1 MPRKMRFAM
10 RDGFVNRPISA
21 LRFSAVSLR
30 RTGSTPHSARL
41 ARAERG
47 PYAKPSIRMTSHE
60 VARLRHRPMACDWH
74 RLLFMIILFGALAG
88 GLFAPLS
95 TRAAE
100 TSIVD
105 RIVAVVNDDIITQ
118 QDVETTMRPYLEKT
132 KEEGFSPEM
141 QRQATARLRK
151 DVLDTLIENK
161 LTDQEVKRYKISVSE
176 EEIDQQIAHIKR
188 ANSITDENIRAMLSS
203 RGMSMADYRNDIK
216 GMLQRTKLV
225 NREVTSRVVI
235 TKDEIKAYY
244 EKNLAKYGGS
254 RKYHLWNLFAKL
266 PRSASAVERQEAQ
279 ARLQAALAEIKR
291 GRSFED
297 LARSNGAGTGGLQ
310 GSDLGLFRA
319 EELTPE
325 LREVVKNMPAGA
337 VSPIV
342 ESEFGYQV
350 VFVQQ
355 IEDAPGR
362 PLSEVEPEIQE
373 TLYREVVDGKIKTW
387 ITELRRRSLIKIME
401 AK

>member
-1 MPRKMRFAM
+1 
-10 RDGFVNRPISA
+10 
-21 LRFSAVSLR
+21 
-30 RTGSTPHSARL
+30 
-41 ARAERG
+41 
-47 PYAKPSIRMTSHE
+47 
-60 VARLRHRPMACDWH
+60 
-74 RLLFMIILFGALAG
+74 MITLFGALAS
-88 GLFAPLS
+88 GLYAPLS

-100 TSIVD
+100 TNIVD

-141 QRQATARLRK
+141 QRQAVARLRK

-161 LTDQEVKRYKISVSE
+161 LTDQEVKRYKITVSE
-176 EEIDQQIAHIKR
+176 EEIDQQIAQIKR
-188 ANSITDENIRAMLSS
+188 INSITDENIRAMLAS

-266 PRSASAVERQEAQ
+266 PRNASEGERQEAQ
-279 ARLQAALAEIKR
+279 ARLKAALAEIKQ

-325 LREVVKNMPAGA
+325 LREVVKTMPAGA

-342 ESEFGYQV
+342 ESEFGDQV

-355 IEDAPGR
+355 IVDAPGR

>member
-1 MPRKMRFAM
+1 M
-10 RDGFVNRPISA
+10 RDGFINSP
-21 LRFSAVSLR
+21 
-30 RTGSTPHSARL
+30 RL
-41 ARAERG
+41 FFL
-47 PYAKPSIRMTSHE
+47 IT
-60 VARLRHRPMACDWH
+60 
-74 RLLFMIILFGALAG
+74 LFGALAG

-95 TRAAE
+95 ARAAE

-141 QRQATARLRK
+141 QRQAIARLRK

-161 LTDQEVKRYKISVSE
+161 LTNQEVKRYKISVSE

-188 ANSITDENIRAMLSS
+188 MNSVTDENIRAMLAS

-244 EKNLAKYGGS
+244 EKNLAKFGGS

-266 PRSASAVERQEAQ
+266 PRNASAGERQEAQ
-279 ARLQAALAEIKR
+279 ARLKAALAELKQ

-297 LARSNGAGTGGLQ
+297 LARSNGAGAGGFQ
-310 GSDLGLFRA
+310 GSDLGL
-319 EELTPE
+319 
-325 LREVVKNMPAGA
+325 
-337 VSPIV
+337 VSGPR
-342 ESEFGYQV
+342 SS
-350 VFVQQ
+350 
-355 IEDAPGR
+355 
-362 PLSEVEPEIQE
+362 PLNC
-373 TLYREVVDGKIKTW
+373 GKW
-387 ITELRRRSLIKIME
+387 
-401 AK
+401 

>member
-1 MPRKMRFAM
+1 M
-10 RDGFVNRPISA
+10 RDGFVTSP
-21 LRFSAVSLR
+21 
-30 RTGSTPHSARL
+30 RL
-41 ARAERG
+41 F
-47 PYAKPSIRMTSHE
+47 
-60 VARLRHRPMACDWH
+60 
-74 RLLFMIILFGALAG
+74 FMITLFGALAG

-95 TRAAE
+95 TWAAE

-105 RIVAVVNDDIITQ
+105 RIVAVGNDDIITQ
-118 QDVETTMRPYLEKT
+118 QEVETTMRPYLEKT

-141 QRQATARLRK
+141 QRQAIARLRK

-176 EEIDQQIAHIKR
+176 EEIDQQIAQIKR
-188 ANSITDENIRAMLSS
+188 ANSITDENIRAMLAS

-266 PRSASAVERQEAQ
+266 PRNASAVERQEAQ
-279 ARLQAALAEIKR
+279 ARLKAALAEIKQ

-297 LARSNGAGTGGLQ
+297 LARSNGTGTGGLQ

-325 LREVVKNMPAGA
+325 LREVVKTMPAGA

-355 IEDAPGR
+355 IVDAPAR
-362 PLSEVEPEIQE
+362 PLAEVEPEIQE

-387 ITELRRRSLIKIME
+387 ITELRRSSLIKIME

>member
-1 MPRKMRFAM
+1 ML
-10 RDGFVNRPISA
+10 DDFVNSPISA
-21 LRFSAVSLR
+21 LRFSALSLR
-30 RTGSTPHSARL
+30 RTSSTPYATRFARL
-41 ARAERG
+41 ELG
-47 PYAKPSIRMTSHE
+47 LFTKPSLRSE
-60 VARLRHRPMACDWH
+60 RHR
-74 RLLFMIILFGALAG
+74 RFLMIILFAAMAG
-88 GLFAPLS
+88 GLFTPFPAP
-95 TRAAE
+95 AAE
-100 TSIVD
+100 TGIVD

-118 QDVETTMRPYLEKT
+118 QEVETTMRPYVEST
-132 KEEGFSPEM
+132 KEQGISPEM
-141 QRQATARLRK
+141 QRQAIARLRK
-151 DVLDTLIENK
+151 DVMDTLIENK
-161 LTDQEVKRYKISVSE
+161 LTDQEVKRYNIVVKE
-176 EEIDQQIAHIKR
+176 EEIDQQIEQIKR
-188 ANSITDENIRAMLSS
+188 MNSITDENIRAMLSS

-266 PRSASAVERQEAQ
+266 PRNAGPAERQEAQ
-279 ARLQAALAEIKR
+279 ALLVAALAEIKQ

-297 LARSNGAGTGGLQ
+297 IARSSGAAAGGLQ

-325 LREVVKNMPAGA
+325 LQAVVKTMTAGA

-350 VFVQQ
+350 VFVEQ
-355 IEDAPGR
+355 IVETAGR
-362 PLSEVEPEIQE
+362 PLSEVESQIQE
-373 TLYREVVDGKIKTW
+373 ILYRELVDGKIKTW
-387 ITELRRRSLIKIME
+387 ITELRRRSHIKIME

>member
-1 MPRKMRFAM
+1 MRFAM
-10 RDGFVNRPISA
+10 RDDFVNSPISA
-21 LRFSAVSLR
+21 LHFS
-30 RTGSTPHSARL
+30 
-41 ARAERG
+41 
-47 PYAKPSIRMTSHE
+47 
-60 VARLRHRPMACDWH
+60 
-74 RLLFMIILFGALAG
+74 IILIGVLVG
-88 GLFAPLS
+88 GLFAPFQAP
-95 TRAAE
+95 AAE
-100 TSIVD
+100 TGIVD

-118 QDVETTMRPYLEKT
+118 HDVETAMRPYLENT
-132 KEEGFSPEM
+132 KEQGFSPEM
-141 QRQATARLRK
+141 QRQAIARLRK
-151 DVLDTLIENK
+151 DALDTLIENK
-161 LTDQEVKRYKISVSE
+161 LTDQEVKRYNITVSE
-176 EEIDQQIAHIKR
+176 EEIDQQIAQIKR
-188 ANSITDENIRAMLSS
+188 INSVTDDEIRAMLSS
-203 RGMSMADYRNDIK
+203 RGMSMTGYRKDIK

-235 TKDEIKAYY
+235 TKEEIKAYY

-254 RKYHLWNLFAKL
+254 RKYHLWNLFVKL
-266 PRSASAVERQEAQ
+266 PRNALVSERQEAQ
-279 ARLQAALAEIKR
+279 APLKAALAEIKQ

-297 LARSNGAGTGGLQ
+297 IARASGAGAGGLQ

-325 LREVVKNMPAGA
+325 LREVVKNMSVGA

-355 IEDAPGR
+355 VAETAGR

-373 TLYREVVDGKIKTW
+373 TLYREMVDGKIQAW
-387 ITELRRRSLIKIME
+387 ITELRRRSHIKIMD

>member
-1 MPRKMRFAM
+1 M
-10 RDGFVNRPISA
+10 RDGFVNSPISA
-21 LRFSAVSLR
+21 LRSSTVPLR
-30 RTGSTPHSARL
+30 RTGGAPASARL
-41 ARAERG
+41 ARPEPG
-47 PYAKPSIRMTSHE
+47 PYTKPSIRMASHE
-60 VARLRHRPMACDWH
+60 VARLRQRFAPWDRHK
-74 RLLFMIILFGALAG
+74 LFFMITLFGTLAG

-118 QDVETTMRPYLEKT
+118 QDVEATMRPYLEKT

-141 QRQATARLRK
+141 QRQAIARLRK

-188 ANSITDENIRAMLSS
+188 ANSITDENIRAMLAS

-266 PRSASAVERQEAQ
+266 PRNASAVERQEAQ
-279 ARLQAALAEIKR
+279 GRLKAALAEIKQ

-297 LARSNGAGTGGLQ
+297 LARSNGAGAGGFQ

-325 LREVVKNMPAGA
+325 LREVVKTMPAGA

-355 IEDAPGR
+355 IVDAPAR
-362 PLSEVEPEIQE
+362 PLSDVEPEIQE